1 MLSKLFTATMQGL
14 NAIPVTMEVNCS
26 DSTMPHFII
35 VGLPDNAV
43 KESQERVLSALNVN
57 GYNVPVKKTVVNLA
71 PADVRKEGS
80 GFDLPMAIGLMMALE
95 KLDFENPE
103 QYMFI
108 GELGLDGTILPVKG
122 ALPISI
128 KARSMGLKA
137 LFVPVEN
144 AREAAVV
151 DRLEVYGVHH
161 ICEVIDIL
169 NGVKEAKPTV
179 VNTREE
185 FYEEQLKFD
194 YDFSEVKG
202 QENVKRAFEVA
213 AAGGHNI
220 ILVGS
225 PGCGKSMM
233 AKRLPSILPPLS
245 LGESLETTQIHSVAG
260 KLKKDT
266 SLISQRPFRAPHHTI
281 SDVALVG
288 GGTTFMP
295 GEICLAH
302 NGVLFLDELPE
313 FSRTVLETLRQPLE
327 DRVITVSR
335 AKYTFTLPCSF
346 MMVASM
352 NPCPCGYHHHPTH
365 ACVCTPAQITRYM
378 NKISGPLMDRI
389 DIQVEVEN
397 VPFEDIAKAIEE
409 LL

>member
-169 NGVKEAKPTV
+169 NGCTGTGGNALSPGTV
-179 VNTREE
+179 QNSGI
-185 FYEEQLKFD
+185 L
-194 YDFSEVKG
+194 
-202 QENVKRAFEVA
+202 AFT
-213 AAGGHNI
+213 GCHGPDNSFRFLHG
-220 ILVGS
+220 ILVHFN
-225 PGCGKSMM
+225 
-233 AKRLPSILPPLS
+233 AL
-245 LGESLETTQIHSVAG
+245 QIHTGQLFKQGA
-260 KLKKDT
+260 
-266 SLISQRPFRAPHHTI
+266 Q
-281 SDVALVG
+281 
-288 GGTTFMP
+288 TTHF
-295 GEICLAH
+295 LH
-302 NGVLFLDELPE
+302 VLQL
-313 FSRTVLETLRQPLE
+313 
-327 DRVITVSR
+327 
-335 AKYTFTLPCSF
+335 
-346 MMVASM
+346 
-352 NPCPCGYHHHPTH
+352 
-365 ACVCTPAQITRYM
+365 
-378 NKISGPLMDRI
+378 
-389 DIQVEVEN
+389 
-397 VPFEDIAKAIEE
+397 
-409 LL
+409 